1 MWWGKKSN
9 KMLLTS
15 WLNMVRK
22 SWSGLGAGRAAT
34 PSGGRFTI
42 SLVWPSYHVHPPL
55 YSVLPFF
62 FSFVS
67 YFEPFYYGWRRQWKS
82 TTWTIKNQEISIFIL
97 YFQAGQVSDNN
108 VKQRRMRKLL
118 SCDSAFCTL
127 RQVSKEKCQTKQAA
141 LSFVLQNA
149 TSWKFQY
156 YHSNNGGEII
166 TVPRPFPS
174 SFY

>member
-1 MWWGKKSN
+1 MIWIRSRQGSDTIWW
-9 KMLLTS
+9 
-15 WLNMVRK
+15 
-22 SWSGLGAGRAAT
+22 
-34 PSGGRFTI
+34 
-42 SLVWPSYHVHPPL
+42 PL
-55 YSVLPFF
+55 YNLSCLALIPRPPSSLLCATVF

-67 YFEPFYYGWRRQWKS
+67 YFEPFYYGRRRQWKS

-149 TSWKFQY
+149 TS
-156 YHSNNGGEII
+156 
-166 TVPRPFPS
+166 
-174 SFY
+174 

>member
-1 MWWGKKSN
+1 
-9 KMLLTS
+9 
-15 WLNMVRK
+15 MVRK

-55 YSVLPFF
+55 YSVLLFF
-62 FSFVS
+62 LVS
-67 YFEPFYYGWRRQWKS
+67 SHILNVFYYGGRRQLKK
-82 TTWTIKNQEISIFIL
+82 TTWTIKNQEISIFNL

-127 RQVSKEKCQTKQAA
+127 GQVSKEKCQTKQAA

-156 YHSNNGGEII
+156 YYSNNGGEII
-166 TVPRPFPS
+166 TAPHPFPS